1 MTVHTVLKFSLQGSV
16 GSSFFQK
23 LIKKLKVS
31 WKNLLFS
38 QQDKQNQNLTLRTD
52 KPKLRWFS
60 LWSLEIYVLF
70 KIKVSVT
77 SYRSLYSSVFY
88 VGNNIWSYSL
98 SHLLMIFLS
107 FDALFLFFL
116 NRYVMTAGQ
125 SFLVE
130 TGLLKVWS
138 PAREGSCLSWGPH
151 GAATSQPSSW
161 SAADSLFSAASKTRA
176 NSHLML
182 FWLKNCSQN
191 QKF

>member
-1 MTVHTVLKFSLQGSV
+1 M
-16 GSSFFQK
+16 
-23 LIKKLKVS
+23 
-31 WKNLLFS
+31 
-38 QQDKQNQNLTLRTD
+38 
-52 KPKLRWFS
+52 
-60 LWSLEIYVLF
+60 LF

-130 TGLLKVWS
+130 TGLLKV
-138 PAREGSCLSWGPH
+138 
-151 GAATSQPSSW
+151 
-161 SAADSLFSAASKTRA
+161 
-176 NSHLML
+176 
-182 FWLKNCSQN
+182 
-191 QKF
+191 

>member
-31 WKNLLFS
+31 WKNVLFF
-38 QQDKQNQNLTLRTD
+38 QQDKQNQNLTLRV
-52 KPKLRWFS
+52 KLRWFS
-60 LWSLEIYVLF
+60 LWSLAIYVLF
-70 KIKVSVT
+70 KIKVSIT
-77 SYRSLYSSVFY
+77 SYCSLYSSVFY
-88 VGNNIWSYSL
+88 VGHNTWSYSL

-107 FDALFLFFL
+107 LDALFLFFL

-130 TGLLKVWS
+130 TCLLKVWS
-138 PAREGSCLSWGPH
+138 PAPEGSCLSWGPH
-151 GAATSQPSSW
+151 GSATSQPSSW

-182 FWLKNCSQN
+182 FWGKNCSQN